1 MIVKEVYFENIN
13 VPIVINYTQG
23 TNDIPIR
30 FKFMDIKLSTS
41 QRVFLY
47 ANKVSGNKIYNEAE
61 EVNINE
67 GYVDFAVTTQMSAE
81 AGRNVMQ
88 LRITEH
94 ENVVNSFP
102 ILFDVAS
109 GVYDEDAILSS
120 NEYKALDQALDSARE
135 WENAAEASAAEAK
148 KYSDNAGV
156 YATNARISELNAK
169 THETNAKTSE
179 ANAKTSEANAKVS
192 ETNAKVSE
200 TNASASASAASTS
213 ATNAKVSET
222 NASSSASSASTS
234 ASNAMTSETNASASA
249 SAASASS
256 ASAKEYADSAYTSAN
271 NAAKSEET
279 ALSHASTAVESVE
292 LANASKDSAK
302 TSEDN
307 ARAHALMS
315 ESYAVGTGGIREGEA
330 TDNASYYYRRSKEI
344 YENFQSSGT
353 VTGVKGNTE
362 TNYRAG
368 NVNITPENIGLGN
381 VPNVTTNNQT
391 PTYTVASS
399 LSELTSGEKISVAFG
414 KIAKAISSLISHIS
428 TTATTSVLGHV
439 MVDSALSSTSTNP
452 VQNKVVNAALDDK
465 NNIAL
470 AESLGWK
477 KANITTEKWEN
488 LSSNN
493 LYVAEIP
500 KSDFSVDDL
509 YLVKLNNGS
518 VYKVVPKGTTYYGIS
533 NSQLLLGQDIDFA
546 NSGNITGS
554 TSIGKKAFYT
564 DATCWYGT
572 KGAPIVISE
581 SQDVIAWYCR
591 MSGTVK
597 ELISNSSVITA
608 TGTYA
613 LDAVEKNASVEGT
626 LANRLHALGNVV
638 TLGTMNAS
646 GTVGDVVIG
655 NIEDF
660 SNYRYIIILAMA
672 DDFCDYKVIPV
683 PLILVHPDGGSRG
696 CYLKIYALSSFYWE
710 GNVGFESNTS
720 IRVYTIGVSGW
731 GGAIISIYGI
741 K

>member
-47 ANKVSGNKIYNEAE
+47 ASKVSGNKIYNEAE

-94 ENVVNSFP
+94 EKVVNSFP
-102 ILFDVAS
+102 ILFDVTS

-120 NEYKALDQALDSARE
+120 NEYKALDQALDNARE
-135 WENAAEASAAEAK
+135 WENAAEASAIEAK

-156 YATNARISELNAK
+156 CATNARISELNAK
-169 THETNAKTSE
+169 TYETNAKTSE

-200 TNASASASAASTS
+200 TNASTSASAASTS

-222 NASSSASSASTS
+222 NASSSASLASTS
-234 ASNAMTSETNASASA
+234 ASNAVTSETNASASA

-256 ASAKEYADSAYTSAN
+256 ASAKEYADNAYASAN
-271 NAAKSEET
+271 NAAQSEEA
-279 ALSHASTAVESVE
+279 ALSHASTATEGAES
-292 LANASKDSAK
+292 ANASKNSAK

-330 TDNASYYYRRSKEI
+330 TDNASYYYQRSKEI

-353 VTGVKGNTE
+353 VTGVKGNAEE
-362 TNYRAG
+362 TFRTG

-391 PTYTVASS
+391 PTYTTATS
-399 LSELTSGEKISVAFG
+399 LSALTSGEKISVAFG

-428 TTATTSVLGHV
+428 TTATASVLGHV
-439 MVDSALSSTSTNP
+439 KVDSALSDTSTNP
-452 VQNKVVNAALDDK
+452 VQNKAIAAELANYAKTTLVSGGDFNDIITPGFYTMK
-465 NNIAL
+465 SASANKPASGSYYGLIVLKSDSGNYVEQIAFKKSSHEL
-470 AESLGWK
+470 YVRYLSGSTWSDWK
-477 KANITTEKWEN
+477 KVLTEKN
-488 LSSNN
+488 
-493 LYVAEIP
+493 
-500 KSDFSVDDL
+500 
-509 YLVKLNNGS
+509 
-518 VYKVVPKGTTYYGIS
+518 IS
-533 NSQLLLGQDIDFA
+533 Q
-546 NSGNITGS
+546 S
-554 TSIGKKAFYT
+554 TA
-564 DATCWYGT
+564 
-572 KGAPIVISE
+572 V
-581 SQDVIAWYCR
+581 
-591 MSGTVK
+591 
-597 ELISNSSVITA
+597 TA

-626 LANRLHALGNVV
+626 LANQIDKLNTNFTPFFSDYNKKITDV
-638 TLGTMNAS
+638 TEAS
-646 GTVGDVVIG
+646 YTATENCLVICDLITTGAPYEYMSISVNNIKIYIYQNIASQANIQSRTSYLLKTGDVIK
-655 NIEDF
+655 ISA
-660 SNYRYIIILAMA
+660 SNYVMY
-672 DDFCDYKVIPV
+672 
-683 PLILVHPDGGSRG
+683 
-696 CYLKIYALSSFYWE
+696 
-710 GNVGFESNTS
+710 
-720 IRVYTIGVSGW
+720 VYGRS
-731 GGAIISIYGI
+731 
-741 K
+741 